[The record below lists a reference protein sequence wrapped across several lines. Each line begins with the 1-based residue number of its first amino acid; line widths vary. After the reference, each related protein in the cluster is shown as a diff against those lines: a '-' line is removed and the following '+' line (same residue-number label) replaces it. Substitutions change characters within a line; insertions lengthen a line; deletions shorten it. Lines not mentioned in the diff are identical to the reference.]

1 MARRAAARG
10 VDAVFVAGGDGSLHQ
25 AAAGLLESNTALCVL
40 PAGTAN
46 VFALELGLPT
56 LSWTN
61 WTALETT
68 VNRMLKGTIRTMDV
82 GICQG
87 IPFLMWGGA
96 GFDAFIVH
104 HLEPRSRWE
113 KQFAIPQYLANMAW
127 YARNWSAM
135 NLQIWVDGE
144 KVTGTYILALVTNV
158 HLYAGGLAEISPG
171 ARLDDGTMDLWLFS
185 GESLVEIAQHMYELA
200 SGKHVDSE
208 NTRRIPC
215 QEIKIQSDVD
225 IYLQLDGEPITPSQ
239 KVNFSIKPRGLK
251 VMVPSDLPRQLF
263 QKENL

>member
-1 MARRAAARG
+1 M
-10 VDAVFVAGGDGSLHQ
+10 LTLY
-25 AAAGLLESNTALCVL
+25 LLPEEMDRCTRQQLDCWIVIPPFAVL

-68 VNRMLKGTIRTMDV
+68 VNRMLKGTVRTMDV

-104 HLEPRSRWE
+104 HLEPRSRWQ

-127 YARNWSAM
+127 YVRNWSAM

-144 KVTGTYILALVTNV
+144 KVTGTFIVALVTNV

-171 ARLDDGTMDLWLFS
+171 ARLDDGFMDLWLFS
-185 GESLVEIAQHMYELA
+185 GESLVEIAQHMYDLA
-200 SGKHVDSE
+200 SGKHC
-208 NTRRIPC
+208 R
-215 QEIKIQSDVD
+215 
-225 IYLQLDGEPITPSQ
+225 
-239 KVNFSIKPRGLK
+239 F
-251 VMVPSDLPRQLF
+251 
-263 QKENL
+263 